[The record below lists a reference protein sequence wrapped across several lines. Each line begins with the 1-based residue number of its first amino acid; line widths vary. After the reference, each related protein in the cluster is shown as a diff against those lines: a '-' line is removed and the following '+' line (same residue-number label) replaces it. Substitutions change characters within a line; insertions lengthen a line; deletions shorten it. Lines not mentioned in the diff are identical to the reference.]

1 MHKKTGK
8 NKGSR
13 ENVLAEGVFLRA
25 GEMREEEPRLL
36 TLLLKGFLIYL
47 IVMGG
52 IGCFLTS
59 LNIQCTY
66 WIIHIGVLMG
76 AVFSSSLYYSRK
88 RQNIGYVLLL
98 FVMLFAAVRL
108 RDYISSGVF
117 AVANELSKRASVFFG
132 SSAVKTYAEQISRRH
147 VTIPVAMCYVGWVA
161 AIVVNVMISRRM
173 RYMAVGFV
181 CVAVLFTPLYL
192 EREPSAIYLI
202 MLFGGLLATYIYR
215 RNGHYQLSWGNQRY
229 RPEAGKHRITYI
241 YAGRVTGF
249 MMAAVLMIS
258 VVLLCLFG
266 LFLPEERYAKMR
278 SASGLKE
285 GTMDVMENF
294 TLLGLAGLFNYYPN
308 TGGLSG
314 GTLGGVSAVRL
325 DYETDLTAVF
335 VPHDLN
341 RFYLKS
347 FTGSGYMPVQ
357 NKWKPS
363 LQREEGEAW
372 EKYQEMY
379 EGGEKQSARGQI
391 RITNVAAPDDE
402 YLPYYSPDTDKKA
415 APGTTAEYEYYMYH
429 GDLDDHVKE
438 YFDSLKYFHDFYD
451 FYDSLEYFHVPE
463 ENREA
468 LDRFC
473 VEAGLKKGES
483 LDAAAKKLR
492 DYFQKNIPYTTRPG
506 ATPYQKD
513 FVNYFLTENRKGYCA
528 HYASAAALIFRQLGY
543 MTRYVEG
550 YVIDPADISADG
562 QVLDGEKQDD
572 YYSGYMPIDE
582 TAVVSVDI
590 TDAGAHAWIEV
601 YDWSCG
607 WRVVDVTPASMER
620 NDAGNGILQQF
631 FDFLLSDA
639 GDGDIQ
645 AGGSGQDISAPNPG
659 NDMFASFGRNAGI
672 VFLAAVLSVLFVLLV
687 RMAVRRMIW
696 YRRYRNAGYS
706 DRLIMSYQRFIR
718 RKIRRDRELGDG
730 LNYREQVQRLIM
742 QGIWKPE
749 EEERKRIVFLLEQ
762 AGFSDKPITA
772 GELDWM
778 KGWFK
783 YRV

>member
-1 MHKKTGK
+1 MRMHKKSGK
-8 NKGSR
+8 NKEKG
-13 ENVLAEGVFLRA
+13 ENVLAEGVFLRT
-25 GEMREEEPRLL
+25 GEMREEESRLL

-76 AVFSSSLYYSRK
+76 AVFSSSLYYNRK
-88 RQNIGYVLLL
+88 WQNIGYVLLL
-98 FVMLFAAVRL
+98 FVMLFTAVWL
-108 RDYISSGVF
+108 RGYISSGVF

-173 RYMAVGFV
+173 RYMAAGFL

-192 EREPSAIYLI
+192 EREPSSLYLL
-202 MLFGGLLATYIYR
+202 MLTGGLLATYIFR
-215 RNGHYQLSWGNQRY
+215 KNGHYQLSWKNRRY
-229 RPEAGKHRITYI
+229 LCEAGKHRITYI
-241 YAGRVTGF
+241 YAGKVMGS
-249 MMAAVLMIS
+249 MVAAVLMIS

-278 SASGLKE
+278 SASALKA

-347 FTGSGYMPVQ
+347 FTGSEYMPVQ

-363 LQREEGEAW
+363 LQGEEGETW
-372 EKYQEMY
+372 EKYQKMY
-379 EGGEKQSARGQI
+379 GRGEKKSARGQI

-415 APGTTAEYEYYMYH
+415 APGAAAEYEYYMYH
-429 GDLDDHVKE
+429 GDLDDYEK
-438 YFDSLKYFHDFYD
+438 DSFNSLEFFH
-451 FYDSLEYFHVPE
+451 DSLEYFHVPE
-463 ENREA
+463 ANREA

-473 VEAGLKKGES
+473 GEAGLKKGES

-572 YYSGYMPIDE
+572 YYSGYMPLDE

-672 VFLAAVLSVLFVLLV
+672 LFLAAVLSVLFVLLV

-742 QGIWKPE
+742 QGVWKPE
-749 EEERKRIVFLLEQ
+749 EEERERIVFLLEQ

>member
-8 NKGSR
+8 NKGSG
-13 ENVLAEGVFLRA
+13 ENVLADGVFLLT
-25 GEMREEEPRLL
+25 GEMREEESRLL

-66 WIIHIGVLMG
+66 WIIHIGVFLG
-76 AVFSSSLYYSRK
+76 AVFSSSLYYNRK
-88 RQNIGYVLLL
+88 WQNIGYVLLL
-98 FVMLFAAVRL
+98 FAMLFTAVWL
-108 RDYISSGVF
+108 RGYISSGVF

-132 SSAVKTYAEQISRRH
+132 SSAVKTYAEQISRRN

-173 RYMAVGFV
+173 RYMAAGFL

-192 EREPSAIYLI
+192 EREPSSLYLL
-202 MLFGGLLATYIYR
+202 MLTGGLLATYIFR
-215 RNGHYQLSWGNQRY
+215 KNGHYQLSWKNRRY
-229 RPEAGKHRITYI
+229 LCEAGKHRITYI
-241 YAGRVTGF
+241 YAGKVMGS
-249 MMAAVLMIS
+249 MVAAVLMIS
-258 VVLLCLFG
+258 VVLICLFG
-266 LFLPEERYAKMR
+266 LFLPEERYANMR

-294 TLLGLAGLFNYYPN
+294 TLLGLTGLFNYYPN

-325 DYETDLTAVF
+325 DYETDLTAVY

-347 FTGSGYMPVQ
+347 FTGSEYMPVQ

-363 LQREEGEAW
+363 LQREEGETW
-372 EKYQEMY
+372 EKYQKMY
-379 EGGEKQSARGQI
+379 ERREKKSARGQI

-415 APGTTAEYEYYMYH
+415 APGVAVGYEYYMYH
-429 GDLDDHVKE
+429 GNLDDYEK
-438 YFDSLKYFHDFYD
+438 DSFNSLEIFH
-451 FYDSLEYFHVPE
+451 DSLEYFQVPE
-463 ENREA
+463 ANREA

-473 VEAGLKKGES
+473 GEAGLKKGES
-483 LDAAAKKLR
+483 LDAAAKKVR

-562 QVLDGEKQDD
+562 QVMDGEKQDD
-572 YYSGYMPIDE
+572 YYSGYMPLDE

-607 WRVVDVTPASMER
+607 WRVVDVTPVSMER

-645 AGGSGQDISAPNPG
+645 AGGSGQDISAPDPG
-659 NDMFASFGRNAGI
+659 NGMFASFGRSAGI
-672 VFLAAVLSVLFVLLV
+672 LFLAAVLFVLFVLLV
-687 RMAVRRMIW
+687 RMVVRRMIW
-696 YRRYRNAGYS
+696 YQRYLNAGYS

-730 LNYREQVQRLIM
+730 LNYREQVQRLILR
-742 QGIWKPE
+742 GVWKPE
-749 EEERKRIVFLLEQ
+749 EEERERIVSLLEQ
-762 AGFSDKPITA
+762 AGFSDKPITS